1 MNTETLARHAA
12 QAISQAFDSYQQQF
26 HEITHRARLRFES
39 RDWHGM
45 HRDMVE
51 RLEVREEVIRQVV
64 AAIRALLDERLYD
77 KRLWAQ
83 MKAAYLLII
92 DCRANPQLAETF
104 FNSITRRVFATHG
117 VDPNIEFVDSEF
129 ECEGTP
135 AEGPVYK
142 VFAHGTLPALVK
154 QILLD
159 CGFRVPYQD
168 VDLDTRL
175 VSAQI
180 EAQWRAAWAT
190 EPVQRI
196 EVLRPVFYRGK
207 GAYIVGRICGADHLL
222 PLVLALLNDERGIF
236 VDAVLLTEDD
246 ASIVFSFTRSYF
258 HVHVDR
264 PREIISFLHSI
275 MPLKRLAELYISIGY
290 HKHGKTE
297 LYRDFIYH
305 LGLSSD
311 SFVVAPGERGMVMI
325 VFTLP
330 SYDLVFKVIRD
341 QFDYPKTTT
350 RREVMDKY
358 ALVFRHDRAGRL
370 VDAQEFEY
378 MRFPR
383 TRFLE
388 SLLRELTRTAP
399 SMVSYDGEDIVI
411 RHLYTERRVT
421 PLNLFLQKA
430 DAPAARAAVVDYGQA
445 IKDLAATNIFPGDLL
460 LKNFGVTRHG
470 RVIFYDYD
478 ELGQLSD
485 YFFRDLPQPADL
497 DEEMEAEPWFYVGP
511 TDIFPEEFIQF
522 LGFRDDL
529 KTIFVDAHGDLL
541 RPSYW
546 REMQVR
552 HQAGEIM
559 DIFPYPQDRRLVR

>member
-1 MNTETLARHAA
+1 MSTQALARSAA
-12 QAISQAFDSYQQQF
+12 EAISQAFDNYQQQF

-51 RLEVREEVIRQVV
+51 RLEVREEVIRHIV
-64 AAIRALLDERLYD
+64 AEIRGLLGERLYD
-77 KRLWAQ
+77 KALWAQ

-117 VDPNIEFVDSEF
+117 VDPKIEFVDSEF
-129 ECEGTP
+129 ECEGVP

-142 VFAHGTLPALVK
+142 IFAHDTLRALVK
-154 QILLD
+154 QILMD
-159 CGFRVPYQD
+159 CGFRVPYRD
-168 VDLDTRL
+168 VDQDTQR
-175 VSAQI
+175 VSARI
-180 EAQWRAAWAT
+180 ETQWRMMWGS

-196 EVLRPVFYRGK
+196 EVLKSVFYRGK
-207 GAYIVGRICGADHLL
+207 GAYVIGRICGVSHLM
-222 PLVLALLNDERGIF
+222 PLVLALLNDERGIV

-258 HVHVDR
+258 HVEVER
-264 PREIISFLHSI
+264 PRDVISFLHSV

-297 LYRDFIYH
+297 LYRDFIHH
-305 LGLSSD
+305 LALSND
-311 SFVVAPGERGMVMI
+311 PFLIAPGERGMVMV
-325 VFTLP
+325 VFTLS

-341 QFDYPKTTT
+341 RFEYPKTTT
-350 RREVMDKY
+350 RQEVMDKY
-358 ALVFRHDRAGRL
+358 TLVFKHDRAGRL
-370 VDAQEFEY
+370 VDAQEFEH

-383 TRFLE
+383 SRFPEPLIQ
-388 SLLRELTRTAP
+388 ELADAAP
-399 SMVSYDGEDIVI
+399 SMFSTDGDDVVI

-421 PLNLFLQKA
+421 PLNLFLQEA
-430 DAPAARAAVVDYGQA
+430 DAPTARAAVLDYGQA
-445 IKDLAATNIFPGDLL
+445 IKDLAATGIFPGDLL

-485 YFFRDLPQPADL
+485 YHFRDLPQPSDL
-497 DEEMEAEPWFYVGP
+497 DEEMSAEPWFYVGP
-511 TDIFPEEFIQF
+511 NDIFPEELIPF

-529 KTIFVDAHGDLL
+529 KSIFVEAHGDLL
-541 RPSYW
+541 SPNYW
-546 REMQVR
+546 REMQER
-552 HQAGEIM
+552 HQAGEII
-559 DIFPYPQDRRLVR
+559 DIFPYPQERRIGR